1 MEIVRLG
8 PTDIGLARSAFVM
21 MGEAFEDPG
30 RQPLS
35 DEYLTALLD
44 REDVWVYAAF
54 IDGQPVGGLTAHE
67 LPMTRAEISELFVY
81 DIAVRADSQ
90 RRGIGRALV
99 QRLLD
104 DGAAAGIAEMWVP
117 ADNDDD
123 HALEFYRRIGGVAQ
137 PVTIFTYRTSAAD
150 TAAEPG
156 R

>member
-1 MEIVRLG
+1 MEIVRLLS
-8 PTDIGLARSAFVM
+8 TEITSARSTFVM
-21 MGEAFEDPG
+21 MGEAFEDPD

-35 DEYLTALLD
+35 DEYLTGLLD

-54 IDGQPVGGLTAHE
+54 VDGQPVGGLTAHE
-67 LPMTRAEISELFVY
+67 LPMTRAETSELFVY

-99 QRLLD
+99 ERLLD

-123 HALEFYRRIGGVAQ
+123 QALEFYRRIGGVAQ
-137 PVTIFTYRTSAAD
+137 PVTIFTYRIHAAN
-150 TAAEPG
+150 
-156 R
+156 